1 MNAVGRYYTFN
12 VLYLFN
18 LIEHNYRVWL
28 INFGL
33 GCYNITFYCSALFVE
48 IDDYNTL
55 IYFASTTAYVHST
68 ESSMETAEK

>member
-18 LIEHNYRVWL
+18 LIEHNYRVSL

-33 GCYNITFYCSALFVE
+33 RCYNITFYYRALFVE
-48 IDDYNTL
+48 IDDSNTL
-55 IYFASTTAYVHST
+55 KYFSSNTAYVHSKGT
-68 ESSMETAEK
+68 SLETAEK